1 MITRPDTRATLYVVG
16 NINVDLIMSTLQDWP
31 KKGTEAMLESSSLRP
46 GGSAGNCALALSAL
60 NVPHRL
66 VANQG
71 NDQFTGWLAGLFPE
85 SAPHWPTCDCETSLT
100 FGVTH
105 PDHERTFFSNQGH
118 IVRLSMQDVL
128 AQLPENAQPGDWV
141 LLCGT
146 WLCTALYADYPQLLS
161 ALRTRGYRVAIDS
174 GWPPEDWSDTLRTQA
189 AQWLPFCDALLL
201 NEVETLGLAGAQTL
215 DAAAQKLL
223 AQMAENAFCVAK
235 CGPDGARLWSADQAL
250 HQHAEPVEVVDTI
263 GAGDSFNAGFLS
275 ALIYGLPP
283 ATALQWGVRVA
294 GCAISSSPRRYPDW
308 QSLFGLV
315 EKL

>member
-1 MITRPDTRATLYVVG
+1 MKKPETRATLYVVG
-16 NINVDLIMSTLQDWP
+16 NINVDLIMSTLREWP

-46 GGSAGNCALALSAL
+46 GGSAGNCALALAAL
-60 NVPHRL
+60 DSPYRL

-71 NDQFTGWLAGLFPE
+71 NDQFTFWLASLFPE
-85 SAPHWPTCDCETSLT
+85 SAPHWPTYECETSLT

-128 AQLPENAQPGDWV
+128 AQIPETAQPGDWV

-146 WLCTALYADYPQLLS
+146 WLCTALYAEYPQLLA
-161 ALRTRGYRVAIDS
+161 ALKDRGYFVAVDS
-174 GWPPEDWSDTLRTQA
+174 GWPPQDWSNALREQTA
-189 AQWLPFCDALLL
+189 TWLPFCDALLL
-201 NEVETLGLAGAQTL
+201 NEVETLGLADTSQL
-215 DAAAQKLL
+215 DEAARRLL
-223 AQMAENAFCVAK
+223 AKMSNNAFCVVK
-235 CGPDGARLWSADQAL
+235 CGPDGARLWAANLAL
-250 HQHAEPVEVVDTI
+250 HQPGQPVEVVDTI

-275 ALIYGLPP
+275 ALIYGLPL
-283 ATALQWGVRVA
+283 ATALKWGVRVA

-315 EKL
+315 EKT